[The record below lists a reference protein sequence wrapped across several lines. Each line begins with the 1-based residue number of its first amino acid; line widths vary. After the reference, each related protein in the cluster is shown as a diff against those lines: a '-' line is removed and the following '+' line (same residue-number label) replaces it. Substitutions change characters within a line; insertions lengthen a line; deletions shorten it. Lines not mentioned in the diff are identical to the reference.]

1 MAKKK
6 QEPFNPFAKDA
17 AAAKKKRTSFPR
29 TNEPQKGVP
38 TRHSPAILGP
48 APSAIKDPT
57 SKPAIPLSHQKPKAT
72 DEPVVVKEVEE
83 SQSKDEI
90 IEEITI
96 EDSPQIDTVTEQ
108 SDVDEID
115 SSNASGPEGPAVA
128 VGKSRSRGLRQK
140 QQEKEI
146 VENNDSNEARVSE
159 LIAESKALAVDSG
172 ITIEGDK
179 SKKSDP
185 ISRAAEA
192 ARSGLVENKSASQ
205 KAYEKRSK
213 MIAKKRKTRSSSAPS
228 KRVVKLN
235 RRKYMEFKVD
245 VREILEEENVD
256 EEHRA
261 NLLGSTWAKGERQG
275 IDAAIEFVEEKL
287 EDEIISNKTA
297 ERIIKV
303 LKGYRKVR

>member
-1 MAKKK
+1 M
-6 QEPFNPFAKDA
+6 
-17 AAAKKKRTSFPR
+17 
-29 TNEPQKGVP
+29 VP
-38 TRHSPAILGP
+38 TRHSPATLGP
-48 APSAIKDPT
+48 APSAIKDQP
-57 SKPAIPLSHQKPKAT
+57 SKPAIPQSHLQPKST
-72 DEPVVVKEVEE
+72 SQPVLEKEEKELVT
-83 SQSKDEI
+83 KDEI
-90 IEEITI
+90 INDPTI
-96 EDSPQIDTVTEQ
+96 EEPTPIEPVEEESDNIETEVSETTV
-108 SDVDEID
+108 
-115 SSNASGPEGPAVA
+115 PEGPASA
-128 VGKSRSRGLRQK
+128 VGKVRSRGLRQK
-140 QQEKEI
+140 QQQKETGD
-146 VENNDSNEARVSE
+146 NNDSDKDRVSE

-172 ITIEGDK
+172 IVIEGESKDK
-179 SKKSDP
+179 ENP
-185 ISRAAEA
+185 ITKAAEA
-192 ARSGLVENKSASQ
+192 ARTAMVKSKSASE

-245 VREILEEENVD
+245 VREIMEEENVD

-287 EDEIISNKTA
+287 EDQIISDKTA